1 MAPDGEAALALF
13 AAQRYDLVLLDL
25 NMPGMD
31 GYTLARRLRERMPS
45 IPLVAITAHLEQE
58 GYQQCSLAGFAGV
71 LLKPVLLPA
80 LEQAILKTLGAAAP
94 PRVASAPV
102 APAQAPLDARLHD
115 AMVSSLAS
123 SAQQVREALATGDR
137 RVIGDELHAV
147 RGAFAMIGEPAI
159 AAMCGRLSVL
169 VKQEA
174 MAVIAP
180 DWTELQAAAEAVLA
194 RRAA

>member
-1 MAPDGEAALALF
+1 
-13 AAQRYDLVLLDL
+13 
-25 NMPGMD
+25 
-31 GYTLARRLRERMPS
+31 
-45 IPLVAITAHLEQE
+45 
-58 GYQQCSLAGFAGV
+58 
-71 LLKPVLLPA
+71 
-80 LEQAILKTLGAAAP
+80 
-94 PRVASAPV
+94 
-102 APAQAPLDARLHD
+102 
-115 AMVSSLAS
+115 MVSSLAS